1 MKKLY
6 GGENKKMLNGGENR
20 KKLSGGEN
28 RKSNGAGT
36 KRISSENRNE
46 EEKTNAED
54 KKKKRK
60 KKNVDRK
67 LSAVGKRNNKEW
79 LKNKK
84 SYDVVI
90 SKIGNVRLTRNE
102 SVNKKRT
109 KKIVGVVLKSNDSL
123 KNANEERLLKKR
135 KRKKKNAT
143 VNNVKTRNADVVIM
157 RKLPNNSNN
166 GMRNVADDKTNNK
179 GSVNMRHA
187 SVATQSL
194 ATTMLMMMR
203 I

>member
-1 MKKLY
+1 MCIRDRLKRGENMKKLY

-166 GMRNVADDKTNNK
+166 GMRL
-179 GSVNMRHA
+179 
-187 SVATQSL
+187 SL
-194 ATTMLMMMR
+194 
-203 I
+203 IHI